1 MTAAAMETIAGR
13 AVSRGGPA
21 SQERSPSPVRGY
33 ASGKEDY
40 LARLRKIEGQVRGLQ
55 RMIEDDRWCP
65 DIVVQVSSV
74 TRGLQEVAV
83 GLLNEHVQNC
93 VLEAARSS
101 ADEATTALSEVAST
115 IRQVVRL

>member
-1 MTAAAMETIAGR
+1 MTAALSEEVVGSTL
-13 AVSRGGPA
+13 SRSGGIT
-21 SQERSPSPVRGY
+21 QERSPSPVRGY

-65 DIVVQVSSV
+65 DVVVQVSSV

-83 GLLNEHVQNC
+83 GLLNEHLQNC
-93 VLEAARSS
+93 VLEAARSF
-101 ADEATTALSEVAST
+101 DGEATEAFSEVAST